1 MRRVVVTGYGARCN
15 AATHASANRPATTL
29 VTKEVVSVEGETA
42 DEEGERESQRTHTHE
57 PRRQRCWHSLTR
69 GDLPT
74 WRRSSIEY
82 VVVAA
87 MMEVR
92 PGEEA
97 ALCRRSVSTFPVQFG
112 LQSEGQTL
120 FQKVITCSSLKATR
134 RATSLRLYPPPKK
147 RDVRPSAEEEEEEA
161 GQGRVRHRGERW
173 CVEGC

>member
-29 VTKEVVSVEGETA
+29 VTKEVVYIGEA
-42 DEEGERESQRTHTHE
+42 RGRGRRESQRTQDE

-97 ALCRRSVSTFPVQFG
+97 ALCVAALCPRS
-112 LQSEGQTL
+112 L
-120 FQKVITCSSLKATR
+120 FNSR
-134 RATSLRLYPPPKK
+134 TSI
-147 RDVRPSAEEEEEEA
+147 
-161 GQGRVRHRGERW
+161 
-173 CVEGC
+173 